1 MGAYPEAERIARTL
15 ADEDSTNIDYQ
26 GELAGLAAERGDSA
40 RTDSIDDWLARQHGD
55 AVAWTANFYRARDAA
70 LLGHAAQAITLLRQ
84 TIDGGAWPYYLLNEP
99 AFARLATN
107 PAFEALLAPK
117 N

>member
-1 MGAYPEAERIARTL
+1 MARTL
-15 ADEDSTNIDYQ
+15 ADGDSINIDYR

-70 LLGHAAQAITLLRQ
+70 FLGHTAQAITLLRQ
-84 TIDGGAWPYYLLNEP
+84 TIDGGAWPYYLRNEP
-99 AFARLATN
+99 AFARLATT